1 MASVPP
7 AYRDAFIRWGYLADG
22 QAKKYGLPNG
32 ATLLAKIAYVESRFS
47 ADLGITSSAGAQG
60 PMQFMPATREEW
72 MKRYGLDPWKSVD
85 QAVHSAGIF
94 MKTLGLDHYNPGSS
108 TYISEVLRAPVSINE
123 QSTGPG
129 RRVGAAA
136 AGDAAGGRSPAAA
149 ASSSGSTGGTLVHV
163 LVAGVLVLGGAAMVG
178 LGISRA
184 AGASPFDAVAAGGA
198 SS

>member
-1 MASVPP
+1 MASIPP
-7 AYRDAFIRWGYLADG
+7 AYRNAFIRWGYLADNE
-22 QAKKYGLPNG
+22 AKKYGLPNG

-60 PMQFMPATREEW
+60 PMQFMPTTREEW
-72 MKRYGLDPWKSVD
+72 MKRFGLDPWKSVD
-85 QAVHSAGIF
+85 EAVHSGGIF

-108 TYISEVLRAPVSINE
+108 TYISEVLRAPVTINE

-136 AGDAAGGRSPAAA
+136 AGDAGGRSPAAA
-149 ASSSGSTGGTLVHV
+149 ASSGESTGGTLVHV

-178 LGISRA
+178 LGLARA
-184 AGASPFDAVAAGGA
+184 AGGSPFDAAAAAGG
-198 SS
+198 ST